1 MIYVL
6 YVILALVILFLLV
19 LLGNTIKVTVKG
31 RKLGAYQYWRTEEEQ
46 EAYAKRL
53 AKMIQCKTVSVEGSF
68 TPDEFM
74 KQRDVVEKLFPLVH
88 EKMERMI
95 FSDDC
100 WVYKLE
106 GKDKNRHVML
116 MSHHDVVKADGE
128 WKQPPFSGNIVDG
141 VLWGRG
147 TVDTKTP
154 LFAEFSAIEE
164 LLEKGFVP
172 ETNLYIGSSHNEELG
187 GDGIP
192 KAIAYFKEKGIH
204 FELVLDEGG
213 AVISPPLA
221 GMKCRCAMLAVHE
234 KGRHTLVCRAE
245 QGNVH
250 TGLTQNMDT
259 PVVRMSKFIAE
270 VQNTKNL
277 YIRKMYPEVKAM
289 FEALCPY
296 MPLPLRLVFANLWCF
311 EKLLVKLIPTIN
323 AAAGSMLGTTC
334 AFNGIQGGKFD
345 GKTHNYCEATA
356 FLRCVNDQDQAKD
369 IEKIKAIAEKYSIEI
384 KDAEQG
390 NEYYPPADMSKPPF
404 AYVKGIVEKVFPAV
418 CAAPFILPAGTDA
431 RHMTDICDC
440 VIRFAPID
448 IDDQQYASVHSENE
462 NITLK
467 TIGNAVEFYTQ
478 IIENYKD
485 V

>member
-1 MIYVL
+1 MIVL
-6 YVILALVILFLLV
+6 YIVLALLAVFLLV
-19 LLGNTIKVTVKG
+19 LIGNTIKVTVKG
-31 RKLGAYQYWRTEEEQ
+31 RKLGEYKYWKTEEEQ
-46 EAYAKRL
+46 KYYAERL
-53 AKMIQCKTVSVEGSF
+53 AQMIRCKTVSVEGSYDD
-68 TPDEFM
+68 TEFK
-74 KQRDVVEKLFPLVH
+74 KQRETVEKLFPLVH

-100 WVYKLE
+100 WIYKLE
-106 GKDKNRHVML
+106 GKDKSRNIML

-128 WKQPPFSGNIVDG
+128 WKQPPFEGKIVDG

-164 LLEKGFVP
+164 LLKEGYVP
-172 ETNLYIGSSHNEELG
+172 PTNLYIGSSHNEELG

-192 KAIAYFKEKGIH
+192 KAIEYFKEQGIT

-221 GMKCRCAMLAVHE
+221 GMQCRCAMLAVHE
-234 KGRHTLVCRAE
+234 KGRHTLNCRAD

-277 YIRKMYPEVKAM
+277 YIRRMYPEVRAM
-289 FEALCPY
+289 FEALCLY
-296 MPLPLRLVFANLWCF
+296 MPLPLRLVFSNLWCF
-311 EKLLVKLIPTIN
+311 EKLLVKLIPNIN

-356 FLRCVNDQDQAKD
+356 FLRCVNDADQAKD
-369 IEKIKAIAEKYSIEI
+369 IEKIKAIAEKYGITVE
-384 KDAEQG
+384 DAEG
-390 NEYYPPADMSKPPF
+390 NEYYPPADMSKAPF
-404 AYVKGIVEKVFPAV
+404 SYVKQTVENVFPAV
-418 CAAPFILPAGTDA
+418 AAAPFILPAGTDA

-467 TIGNAVEFYTQ
+467 TIGNAVEFYKQ
-478 IIENYKD
+478 ILKNYPAN
-485 V
+485 